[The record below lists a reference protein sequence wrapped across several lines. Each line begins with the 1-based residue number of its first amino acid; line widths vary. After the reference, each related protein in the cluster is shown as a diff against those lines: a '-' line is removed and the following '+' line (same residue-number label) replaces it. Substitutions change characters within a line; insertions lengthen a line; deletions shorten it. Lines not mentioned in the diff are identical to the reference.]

1 MAVPGAAPGG
11 RAQKQHRQ
19 AQAGPA
25 KEKKVSID
33 KKKRGVSSAKSAPKV
48 RHTPFL
54 GFSFC
59 VRVSVCQAF
68 VSNFFCYLPARSL
81 TAEHRLSFRDI
92 VVR

>member
-48 RHTPFL
+48 RHTISLNLFL
-54 GFSFC
+54 CAC
-59 VRVSVCQAF
+59 VRLSG
-68 VSNFFCYLPARSL
+68 FFQ
-81 TAEHRLSFRDI
+81 
-92 VVR
+92 

>member
-54 GFSFC
+54 GISFC
-59 VRVSVCQAF
+59 VRVS
-68 VSNFFCYLPARSL
+68 VSNFFCYLPARSS
-81 TAEHRLSFRDI
+81 TTEHRLSFRDI

>member
-54 GFSFC
+54 
-59 VRVSVCQAF
+59 
-68 VSNFFCYLPARSL
+68 
-81 TAEHRLSFRDI
+81 
-92 VVR
+92 